1 MKGFRL
7 FPGACWHA
15 ARRGAKA
22 ALLLALITCLL
33 HGQAPADSITGK
45 VIYTGPKPTGRT
57 ISMEANPVCFKLH
70 PNGVPAQDLIL
81 NPDNTVRNALVYVKA
96 GLFGKQFSAPAEAIK
111 VDQKGCVFE
120 PRMVALMV
128 NQRLEVANGDPTNHN
143 VHVMPEEN
151 PELNVSQPP
160 QAPPKVTQF
169 AKPEIGIVV
178 MCNIHPWMRLY
189 AHVLSNPYY
198 AITGED
204 GTFTIKGLP
213 PGTYT
218 IEVWHEKL
226 GMQEKKIRTG
236 SKSDFTFAE

>member
-1 MKGFRL
+1 MNNLRL
-7 FPGACWHA
+7 AVPLCG
-15 ARRGAKA
+15 
-22 ALLLALITCLL
+22 LAVAIFLIAPADA
-33 HGQAPADSITGK
+33 QAPADVITGK
-45 VIYTGPKPTGRT
+45 VIYTGPKPTVRN
-57 ISMEANPVCFKLH
+57 ISMEANPACFKLH

-81 NPDNTVRNALVYVKA
+81 NSDNTVRNALVYVKS
-96 GLFGKQFSAPAEAIK
+96 GLFGKQFSAPTDAIK
-111 VDQKGCVFE
+111 VDQKGCMFE
-120 PRMVALMV
+120 PRIVTLMV
-128 NQRLEVANGDPTNHN
+128 NQRLEVSNGDPTNHN
-143 VHVMPEEN
+143 IHVMPETN

-160 QAPPKVTQF
+160 NAPPKATQF

-189 AHVLSNPYY
+189 AHVVSNPYY
-198 AITGED
+198 AITGAD

-226 GMQEKKIRTG
+226 GVQEKKIKTG

>member
-1 MKGFRL
+1 MRL
-7 FPGACWHA
+7 ISVGQAIRLPAFVV
-15 ARRGAKA
+15 
-22 ALLLALITCLL
+22 ALLAFAMPAHLMA
-33 HGQAPADSITGK
+33 QAPADSITGK
-45 VIYTGPKPTGRT
+45 VIYTGPKPVVRN

-70 PNGVPAQDLIL
+70 PNGVPAQDFLL
-81 NPDNTVRNALVYVKA
+81 NPDNTVRNALVYVKT
-96 GLFGKQFSAPAEAIK
+96 GIFGKQFPAPTEAIR
-111 VDQKGCVFE
+111 VDQKGCMFE

-143 VHVMPEEN
+143 VHVMPEAN

-160 QAPPKVTQF
+160 QAPPKVAQF

-198 AITGED
+198 AITGDD
-204 GTFTIKGLP
+204 GTYTIKGLP

-226 GMQEKKIRTG
+226 GVQEKKIKTG